1 MPRIYL
7 DYAATTPTHP
17 EVVQAMLPYFTEVF
31 GNPSSI
37 YSCGQEAKGAVEEA
51 RDNVAALIGAMGE
64 EIVFTSGGTEA
75 DNFAL
80 KGIAYANESRGN
92 HIITTTIEHHAVI
105 ETCGFLE
112 KRGFQV
118 TYLPVD
124 EYGLVDPQD
133 VKRAITAKTI
143 LISVIYANNE
153 VGTIEPIEEI
163 GKIAREAGIY
173 FHTDAVQAVGHIPI
187 DVDRLGVDLLSL
199 SAHKLCGPKGIGALY
214 IRQGTKL
221 LAFLHGGSQEGKRR
235 ASTENV
241 PGIVGLGRT
250 VELARQEMDEEAER
264 LTYLR
269 DKLTKG
275 ILERIDH
282 SQLNGHPVRR
292 LPNNVNV
299 SISFVEGESMCLN
312 LDLQGICV
320 STGSACSS
328 SSLEPSHVLLA
339 LGISPEAA
347 HSSLRLTLGKWTNEG
362 EIDQVLEAL
371 PQVTS
376 RLRAMS
382 PLLKGS

>member
-51 RDNVAALIGAMGE
+51 RDSVAALIGAMGE

-124 EYGLVDPQD
+124 EDGLVDPQD
-133 VKRAITAKTI
+133 VKRAITSKTI

-163 GKIAREAGIY
+163 GQIAREAGIY

-199 SAHKLCGPKGIGALY
+199 SAHKLYGPKGIGALY

-221 LAFLHGGSQEGKRR
+221 LAFMHGGSQEGKRR

-264 LTYLR
+264 VTYLR

-282 SQLNGHPVRR
+282 SRLNGHPVRR

-347 HSSLRLTLGKWTNEG
+347 HSSLRLTLGKWTTEE